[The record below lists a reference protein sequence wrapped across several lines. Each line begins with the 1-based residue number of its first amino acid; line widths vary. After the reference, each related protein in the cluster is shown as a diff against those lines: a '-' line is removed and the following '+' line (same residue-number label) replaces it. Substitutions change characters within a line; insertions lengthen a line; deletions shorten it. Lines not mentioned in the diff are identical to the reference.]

1 MPVKFRMTAL
11 SCGVAILAACQ
22 TTPTSNYL
30 PAEARPLI
38 KEIDSVMIAKQTA
51 VGADIKTSKI
61 SKYVQ
66 GHIIPVLIDVG
77 LNTVRTAKAM
87 NYVAPLHETLDGYD
101 YAADIRE
108 EFNFALA
115 DSGLEGADDLKILR
129 QEPQGFRTALI
140 RQSRADAVMFI
151 DVKYAFTPKFDN
163 LNLTSSVLLYPI
175 NPQLSPYKEKPDTDL
190 VIEYSDNIYRNSFMA
205 SIPVP
210 DDWDSDD
217 ELDLVFADEGEKDRV
232 RKTSENAARWAEMS
246 EEELTGKLQ
255 KAARVLAS
263 HIAADMK
270 LDEALEDAE
279 TDVEAAGEL
288 QAAAPEMPDTEMP
301 GKGNLNSGTDSLS
314 N

>member
-1 MPVKFRMTAL
+1 
-11 SCGVAILAACQ
+11 
-22 TTPTSNYL
+22 
-30 PAEARPLI
+30 
-38 KEIDSVMIAKQTA
+38 
-51 VGADIKTSKI
+51 
-61 SKYVQ
+61 
-66 GHIIPVLIDVG
+66 
-77 LNTVRTAKAM
+77 M

-217 ELDLVFADEGEKDRV
+217 ELDLVFADEGEKDG
-232 RKTSENAARWAEMS
+232 ARSGES
-246 EEELTGKLQ
+246 YCGGYETG
-255 KAARVLAS
+255 
-263 HIAADMK
+263 
-270 LDEALEDAE
+270 
-279 TDVEAAGEL
+279 
-288 QAAAPEMPDTEMP
+288 
-301 GKGNLNSGTDSLS
+301 
-314 N
+314 